1 MIMNSSVPGQRPP
14 VLDGVSLV
22 QCIFYVVEARRCVLL
37 RSKNIVC
44 KTHGQ
49 EGRKLKKKIRCSVA
63 GCDSPEFTPLIVSAI
78 VLQSRTEL

>member
-49 EGRKLKKKIRCSVA
+49 EGRKLKKKFDVRWQVVIHLNS
-63 GCDSPEFTPLIVSAI
+63 L
-78 VLQSRTEL
+78 L